1 MMTLDELIRVILE
14 YMARKGMLDDLKKKY
29 STEAGEKN
37 GK

>member
-14 YMARKGMLDDLKKKY
+14 YMSKKGMLDDLKKKY